1 MFISTGGV
9 YQRRFH
15 LREVLKGGIYISFI
29 RGIMVEVYCEARLC
43 LQKCSLSEGL
53 FVLGGGRE
61 LLWRTGYLLE
71 SVGTCIL
78 DK

>member
-43 LQKCSLSEGL
+43 LQKCSPSEGL
-53 FVLGGGRE
+53 FVLGGEGAFMENR
-61 LLWRTGYLLE
+61 LSVRVCGYMYFR
-71 SVGTCIL
+71 
-78 DK
+78 

>member
-1 MFISTGGV
+1 MVGV
-9 YQRRFH
+9 Y
-15 LREVLKGGIYISFI
+15 G
-29 RGIMVEVYCEARLC
+29 EARLC
-43 LQKCSLSEGL
+43 LQECSPLEGL
-53 FVLGGGRE
+53 FVLGRRE